1 MVLLL
6 RNYLCAVQIKLRYVD
21 RSLPDV
27 EDAFQIDCLD
37 YFGWPSLV
45 FEIVYLKASLASLYC
60 GRLKI
65 GKENTICSC
74 VRVRKQTCCGFT
86 SWGSRRSS
94 SLLLLLLL
102 HLLLLRMW
110 RVGVGRVGVRVH
122 RRANRARLAVHSA
135 IVLLATGVVRLPH
148 VGTTLV
154 RATGA
159 TPALRA
165 GPWRGPRGA
174 GHGLFDVTVCIWTTI
189 WHHILEPHPLLL
201 LHVA

>member
-1 MVLLL
+1 ML
-6 RNYLCAVQIKLRYVD
+6 
-21 RSLPDV
+21 
-27 EDAFQIDCLD
+27 
-37 YFGWPSLV
+37 
-45 FEIVYLKASLASLYC
+45 
-60 GRLKI
+60 
-65 GKENTICSC
+65 
-74 VRVRKQTCCGFT
+74 
-86 SWGSRRSS
+86 
-94 SLLLLLLL
+94 LLLLLLL

-122 RRANRARLAVHSA
+122 RRANRTWLAVDSA

-154 RATGA
+154 WATGA

-165 GPWRGPRGA
+165 GPWRGPRRA

-201 LHVA
+201 LHVAGAHLRWHLTSRLAWTHHGSLLPHHGAAGGNLLETLTPWAHRSTRSVHEPHVWTTLSHLTHHVWHILTLRIKPCHV